1 MPGNVSDDATLLA
14 AFDYVSFICIF
25 YELTSFSTNR
35 PTTVVKWQSNVRVI
49 VKPKMSP
56 PPSVRPVLKLNSAG
70 SVTSRA
76 LTGYLSLTTLFN
88 YLNTKWLTGSKVNV
102 TRFVSLSEDRKERRT
117 CVMNLLVLL

>member
-1 MPGNVSDDATLLA
+1 MPGNVSDDSTLLA

-56 PPSVRPVLKLNSAG
+56 FCKSRFKVKQYRIGDFSGTYLLF
-70 SVTSRA
+70 VTYD
-76 LTGYLSLTTLFN
+76 T
-88 YLNTKWLTGSKVNV
+88 V
-102 TRFVSLSEDRKERRT
+102 
-117 CVMNLLVLL
+117 